1 MQDNILNIPDGRK
14 EFFVNN
20 DPNRVLR
27 LNLTDDQLIPRIK
40 KALDSLESYKEKVA
54 ETGDKYEI
62 EELIDDY
69 NREVRER
76 LNEAFDYDVSS
87 AVFQNMSVTAQVTD
101 DGKTFIEV
109 FLDAIMEKIVA
120 AQKEYQK
127 NMRASNERINKH
139 VNKYR
144 GKDDNNTAET
154 T

>member
-109 FLDAIMEKIVA
+109 FLDAIMEKIVT
-120 AQKEYQK
+120 AQREYQK